1 MLSIKNNKRSGIM
14 KNAIKNFIAA
24 SLTATVI
31 IGSSI
36 AAKADDTYNTS
47 TVISTVKHINKIAVS
62 GNVELILI
70 QDVADH
76 VKVYNDYYASNALI
90 QEKDGL
96 LRISSYNR
104 AKLTVVVHVKNL
116 SALDVEDKSTVKTY
130 GNFYLL
136 DLNIALRD
144 QAKADIN
151 ANTTQLTTTVSG
163 DAELKLAGSTEEYA
177 AKMNDAAN
185 VNMEGFIARNSSIS
199 SENSIITQASAA
211 EDIKAD
217 TLLKLYEM
225 ATR

>member
-47 TVISTVKHINKIAVS
+47 TVISTVKHIKKIAVS

-70 QDVADH
+70 QDVADQ
-76 VKVYNDYYASNALI
+76 VKVYNDYYANNALI

-116 SALDVEDKSTVKTY
+116 GAIELEGKSTVKTY
-130 GNFYLL
+130 GSFYLL
-136 DLNIALRD
+136 DLDIALRD
-144 QAKADIN
+144 QAKADMNI
-151 ANTTQLTTTVSG
+151 NTTQLTVNVG
-163 DAELKLAGSTEEYA
+163 DDAQLSLAGTAEEFTDKTHAAAMEYA
-177 AKMNDAAN
+177 K
-185 VNMEGFIARNSSIS
+185 AR
-199 SENSIITQASAA
+199 
-211 EDIKAD
+211 
-217 TLLKLYEM
+217 
-225 ATR
+225 